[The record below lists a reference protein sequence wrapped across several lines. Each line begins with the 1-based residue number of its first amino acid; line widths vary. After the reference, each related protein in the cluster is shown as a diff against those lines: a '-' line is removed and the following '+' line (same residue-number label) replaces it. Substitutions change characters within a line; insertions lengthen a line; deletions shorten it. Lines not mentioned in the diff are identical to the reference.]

1 VLSLREA
8 QPKISYSIT
17 KSFAFIAF
25 KIKIKLTTFENTDGY
40 QIIHKWMADKGISPF
55 KFQVE
60 TWKKFG
66 NGYSG
71 MVVAPTGFGK
81 TYSVFLALISDFL
94 NHPEKYGKGLKM
106 IWITPLR
113 SLSKDIAKAMQEAID
128 EIGLDWAV
136 GVRNGDTDPKVR
148 QQQVKNMPEIL
159 VATPESLHLLLG
171 QKKHQRFFQDLQ
183 TIVIDEWHELL
194 GSKRGVMVELGISQL
209 KKYVP
214 KLKIW
219 GITATIGNL
228 DEAMEVLIPYQVKK
242 TKITAKEKK
251 KIDILS
257 VFPDEVEILPWAGHL
272 GHKLADKV
280 VPIIL
285 NSNSTIVFTNTR
297 SQSEMW
303 YQLLL
308 EAYPD
313 FAGQIAIHHSSI
325 DAHLRIWIEENL
337 SNGKLKAVVSTS
349 SLDLGI
355 DFKPVD
361 TVIQIGSAKGVARFL
376 QRAGRSGHSPFEMSK
391 IYCVPT
397 HSLELIEVSA
407 LKEAVKNN
415 VIEPRDPQ
423 VLCFDVL
430 VQFLMTLAIGDG
442 FYPDEMFPQIKETFA
457 FQQMTDE
464 EWKNILDFLTIGG
477 KALKS
482 YEEFHKVVI
491 DEDGLYKVTSRRI
504 SMLHRMNM
512 GVIVSD
518 AMLKVKFISGG
529 YIGMVEEYFISRLKK
544 EDKFILA
551 GRVLEVAVIKDMT
564 VFVRASKGKAFA
576 PSYLGGRLPLSSNLG
591 QFLRE
596 KLSGALNPK
605 SSEKELKFLHPLLAN
620 QEERSHIPEE
630 DEFLVELI
638 KNREGYHLFMYPFEG
653 RLVHEVMAALIAYRI
668 SKLAPISFSMA
679 MNDYGFELF
688 SDKQIPLN
696 EDNLEQILTRENLMT
711 DVISSINAAEMAR
724 RKFRDIAVISGM
736 VIQNFPGQQ
745 RSNKSLQSSAGLI
758 FKVLEDYDPDHF
770 LVRQAYTEVFNMQLQ
785 EQRLVEAFKRI
796 EKSKIILKFANSFT
810 PLSFP
815 IKVDSLRQTLSS
827 EDLDSRIKRLV
838 EQAKKVR

>member
-1 VLSLREA
+1 MA
-8 QPKISYSIT
+8 
-17 KSFAFIAF
+17 AFED
-25 KIKIKLTTFENTDGY
+25 TNGY
-40 QIIHKWMADKGISPF
+40 RIIRQWMDDKGNYPF
-55 KFQVE
+55 KFQVD
-60 TWKKFG
+60 TWKKFA

-81 TYSVFLALISDFL
+81 TFSVFLALISDFL
-94 NHPEKYGKGLKM
+94 SHPEQYGKGLKM
-106 IWITPLR
+106 IWVTPLR
-113 SLSKDIAKAMQEAID
+113 SLAKDIAKAMQEAMD
-128 EIGLDWAV
+128 EIGLDWVV

-148 QQQVKNMPEIL
+148 QQQVKSMPEIL
-159 VATPESLHLLLG
+159 VVTPESLHLLLA
-171 QKKHQRFFQDLQ
+171 QKNHERFFKDLNC
-183 TIVIDEWHELL
+183 IAVDEWHELL
-194 GSKRGVMVELGISQL
+194 GSKRGVMIELGIAQL
-209 KKYVP
+209 KKYVRN
-214 KLKIW
+214 LRIW

-228 DEAMEVLIPYQVKK
+228 DEAMEVLIPYDIKK
-242 TKITAKEKK
+242 VKITAKEHK
-251 KIDILS
+251 KIDILP
-257 VFPDEVEILPWAGHL
+257 VFPDEIEILPWAGHL
-272 GHKLADKV
+272 GAKMADKI

-285 NSNSTIVFTNTR
+285 NSQSTIVFTNTR

-308 EAYPD
+308 DAYPD
-313 FAGQIAIHHSSI
+313 FAGQLAIHHSSI

-361 TVIQIGSAKGVARFL
+361 TVIQIGSSKGVARFL
-376 QRAGRSGHSPFEMSK
+376 QRAGRSGHSPFETSR

-397 HSLELIEVSA
+397 HSLELIEVAA
-407 LKEAVKNN
+407 LKEAVKQK
-415 VIEPRDPQ
+415 VIEPREPQ

-430 VQFLMTLAIGDG
+430 VQFLMTLAVGDG
-442 FYPDEMFPQIKETFA
+442 FKPDEVYQRVKETFA
-457 FQQMTDE
+457 FRDMNDE
-464 EWKNILDFLTIGG
+464 EWKGMLDFLTIGG
-477 KALKS
+477 SVLKS

-491 DEDGLYKVTSRRI
+491 TDEGLYKVTSRKI
-504 SMLHRMNM
+504 AMLHRMNM

-529 YIGMVEEYFISRLKK
+529 YIGMIEEYFISRLKK
-544 EDKFILA
+544 DEKFILA
-551 GRVLEVAVIKDMT
+551 GRTLEVAMIKDMT
-564 VFVRASKGKAFA
+564 VFVRATSGKALV
-576 PSYLGGRLPLSSNLG
+576 PSYLGGRLPLSSNLSV
-591 QFLRE
+591 FLRE

-605 SSEKELKFLHPLLAN
+605 ASEKELKFLHPLLAK
-620 QEERSHIPEE
+620 QEERSHIPKD

-688 SDKQIPLN
+688 SDKEIPLN
-696 EDNLEQILTRENLMT
+696 EDNLHKILNRENLMT

-736 VIQNFPGQQ
+736 VIQNYAGKQ

-758 FKVLEDYDPDHF
+758 FKVLEDHDPNHF
-770 LVRQAYTEVFNMQLQ
+770 LVRQAYTEVFNIQLQ
-785 EQRLVEAFKRI
+785 EPRLVEAFKRI
-796 EKSKIILKFANSFT
+796 ENSRVILKQAKTFT

-815 IKVDSLRQTLSS
+815 IKIDSLRQTLSS
-827 EDLDSRIKRLV
+827 EGLDARIQRLLK
-838 EQAKKVR
+838 QANRSG

>member
-1 VLSLREA
+1 MATL
-8 QPKISYSIT
+8 
-17 KSFAFIAF
+17 
-25 KIKIKLTTFENTDGY
+25 ENTDGFKVI
-40 QIIHKWMADKGISPF
+40 QQWMAEKGNAPF
-55 KFQVE
+55 KFQIE

-81 TYSVFLALISDFL
+81 TFSVFLALVSDFL
-94 NHPEKYGKGLKM
+94 SYPEKYKKGLQM

-136 GVRNGDTDPKVR
+136 GVRNGDTDQKTR
-148 QQQVKNMPEIL
+148 LQQVKNMPEIL
-159 VATPESLHLLLG
+159 VMTPESLHLLLA
-171 QKKHQRFFQDLQ
+171 QKNHVRLFQNIQ
-183 TIVIDEWHELL
+183 CIAVDEWHELL
-194 GSKRGVMVELGISQL
+194 GSKRGVMVELAVSQL
-209 KKYVP
+209 RHYVSSI
-214 KLKIW
+214 KIW

-228 DEAMEVLIPYQVKK
+228 DEALEILIPYDIKK
-242 TKITAKEKK
+242 TKITAKEHK
-251 KIDILS
+251 KIDIIP

-272 GHKLADKV
+272 GNKLADKV

-285 NSNSTIVFTNTR
+285 NSKSTIVFTNTR

-308 EAYPD
+308 NAYPD

-376 QRAGRSGHSPFEMSK
+376 QRAGRSGHSPFETSK

-397 HSLELIEVSA
+397 HSLELIEVAA
-407 LKEAVKNN
+407 LKEAVKQK
-415 VIEPRDPQ
+415 VIEPREPL

-430 VQFLMTLAIGDG
+430 VQFLMTLAVGDG
-442 FYPDEMFPQIKETFA
+442 FYPDETYKRIKKIYTF
-457 FQQMTDE
+457 QEITDE
-464 EWKNILDFLTIGG
+464 EWKSIIDFLTIGG
-477 KALKS
+477 SVLKN
-482 YEEFHKVVI
+482 YEEFHKVI
-491 DEDGLYKVTSRRI
+491 IMEDGLLKVTSRRI
-504 SMLHRMNM
+504 AMLHRMNM
-512 GVIVSD
+512 GAIVSD

-529 YIGMVEEYFISRLKK
+529 YIGMVEEYFISKLKK
-544 EDKFILA
+544 EEKFILA
-551 GRVLEVAVIKDMT
+551 GRVLEVAMVKDMT
-564 VFVRASKGKAFA
+564 VYVRLTKGKAIA

-591 QFLRE
+591 RFLRE
-596 KLSGALNPK
+596 KLSGALNPS
-605 SSEKELKFLHPLLAN
+605 SSEKELKFLHPLLVS
-620 QEERSHIPEE
+620 QEKRSHIPKEN
-630 DEFLVELI
+630 EFLIEFI

-668 SKLAPISFSMA
+668 SKLSPISFSMA

-688 SDKQIPLN
+688 SDKEIPLN
-696 EDNLEQILTRENLMT
+696 EENMQKILSRENLMQ
-711 DVISSINAAEMAR
+711 DVVSSINAAEMAR

-758 FKVLEDYDPDHF
+758 FKVLEDHDPNHF

-796 EKSKIILKFANSFT
+796 EKSTIILKYSTTFT

-815 IKVDSLRQTLSS
+815 IKIDSLRQTLSS
-827 EDLDSRIKRLV
+827 EGLDDRIKRLLKQV
-838 EQAKKVR
+838 NRS

>member
-1 VLSLREA
+1 M
-8 QPKISYSIT
+8 K
-17 KSFAFIAF
+17 AFEDTNGF
-25 KIKIKLTTFENTDGY
+25 KVI
-40 QIIHKWMADKGISPF
+40 QQWMADRGISPF
-55 KFQVE
+55 KFQVD
-60 TWKKFG
+60 TWQKFG
-66 NGYSG
+66 RGYSG

-81 TYSVFLALISDFL
+81 TFSVFLALVSDFM
-94 NHPEKYGKGLKM
+94 NRPETYKKGLKM

-113 SLSKDIAKAMQEAID
+113 SLAKDIAKAMEETIT

-148 QQQVKNMPEIL
+148 QQQVRNMPEIL
-159 VATPESLHLLLG
+159 VVTPESLHLLLG
-171 QKKHQRFFQDLQ
+171 QKNHDRFFQALQ
-183 TIVIDEWHELL
+183 CTAVDEWHELL

-209 KKYVP
+209 RKYAP
-214 KLKIW
+214 AMKIW

-228 DEAMEVLIPYQVKK
+228 DEAMDVLIPYDIKK
-242 TKITAKEKK
+242 TKITAKEHK
-251 KIDILS
+251 KIEILP
-257 VFPDEVEILPWAGHL
+257 VFPDEVEVLPWAGHL
-272 GHKLADKV
+272 GARLADKI
-280 VPIIL
+280 VPVIL
-285 NSNSTIVFTNTR
+285 ESTSTIVFTNTR

-308 EAYPD
+308 DAYPD

-337 SNGKLKAVVSTS
+337 SCGKLKAVVSTS

-376 QRAGRSGHSPFEMSK
+376 QRAGRSGHSPFETSK

-407 LKEAVKNN
+407 LKEAVKQK
-415 VIEPRDPQ
+415 VTEPREPQ

-430 VQFLMTLAIGDG
+430 VQFLMTLAVGDG
-442 FYPDEMFPQIKETFA
+442 FYPEETYERIKKVYA
-457 FQQMTDE
+457 FQEIMDE
-464 EWKNILDFLTIGG
+464 EWKGILDFLTIGG
-477 KALKS
+477 SVLKS
-482 YEEFHKVVI
+482 YEEFHKIVI
-491 DEDGLYKVTSRRI
+491 MEDGLYKVTSRKI
-504 SMLHRMNM
+504 AMLHRMNM

-529 YIGMVEEYFISRLKK
+529 YIGMVEEYFISKLKK
-544 EDKFILA
+544 EERFILA
-551 GRVLEVAVIKDMT
+551 GRTLEVVMIKDMT
-564 VFVRASKGKAFA
+564 VYVRAAKGKAMA

-591 QFLRE
+591 HFLRE
-596 KLSGALNPK
+596 KLSHALNPK
-605 SSEKELKFLHPLLAN
+605 TSEKELKFLHPLLVR
-620 QEERSHIPEE
+620 QEKNSHIPKE
-630 DEFLVELI
+630 DEFLVEMI

-653 RLVHEVMAALIAYRI
+653 RLVHEVMAALMAYRI

-688 SDKQIPLN
+688 SDKEIPLN
-696 EDNLEQILTRENLMT
+696 EENLHSVLTRENLMN
-711 DVISSINAAEMAR
+711 DVIASINSAEMAR

-736 VIQNFPGQQ
+736 VIQNYAGKQ

-758 FKVLEDYDPDHF
+758 FKVLEDHDPNHF
-770 LVRQAYTEVFNMQLQ
+770 LVKQAYTEVFNMQLQ

-796 EKSKIILKFANSFT
+796 EKSRIILKYSNTFT

-827 EDLDSRIKRLV
+827 ESLDARIRKMV
-838 EQAKKVR
+838 EQARKNGP

>member
-1 VLSLREA
+1 MNN
-8 QPKISYSIT
+8 
-17 KSFAFIAF
+17 
-25 KIKIKLTTFENTDGY
+25 FENTDGY
-40 QIIHKWMADKGISPF
+40 QIIQNWMMEKSISPF
-55 KFQVE
+55 KFQIQ
-60 TWKKFG
+60 TWQKFG
-66 NGYSG
+66 SGYSG

-81 TYSVFLALISDFL
+81 TFSVFLALISDFL
-94 NHPEKYGKGLKM
+94 NNPEKYKSGLKM

-128 EIGLDWAV
+128 EIGLDWTV

-171 QKKHQRFFQDLQ
+171 QKNHQRFFANLQ
-183 TIVIDEWHELL
+183 TIVVDEWHELL
-194 GSKRGVMVELGISQL
+194 GSKRGVLVELGISQL
-209 KKYVP
+209 RKYVP
-214 KLKIW
+214 KIKIW

-228 DEAMEVLIPYQVKK
+228 DEAMDVLIPYPIKK
-242 TKITAKEKK
+242 TKVTAKEHK
-251 KIDILS
+251 KIEILP
-257 VFPDEVEILPWAGHL
+257 VYPDEVEILPWAGHL
-272 GHKLADKV
+272 GQKLADKV

-285 NSNSTIVFTNTR
+285 ESKSTIVFTNTR

-308 EAYPD
+308 NAHPD

-325 DAHLRIWIEENL
+325 DAELRNWIEENL
-337 SNGKLKAVVSTS
+337 SSGKLKAVVSTS

-376 QRAGRSGHSPFEMSK
+376 QRAGRSGHSPFETSK

-407 LKEAVKNN
+407 LKEAVKQN

-442 FYPDEMFPQIKETFA
+442 FYPEETYERIKQVYTF
-457 FQQMTDE
+457 QEITDA
-464 EWKNILDFLTIGG
+464 EWKSIIEFLTIGG
-477 KALKS
+477 SALKS
-482 YEEFHKVVI
+482 YEEYHKVVVM
-491 DEDGLYKVTSRRI
+491 EDGLHKVTSRRI
-504 SMLHRMNM
+504 AMLHRMNM
-512 GVIVSD
+512 GAIVSD

-544 EDKFILA
+544 DEKFILA
-551 GRVLEVAVIKDMT
+551 GRVLEVAMIKDMT
-564 VFVRASKGKAFA
+564 VFVRASKGKAQA

-596 KLSGALNPK
+596 KLSNALNPK
-605 SSEKELKFLHPLLAN
+605 ASEKELKFLHPLLMN
-620 QEERSHIPEE
+620 QEERSHIPKD
-630 DEFLVELI
+630 DEFLVEMI

-653 RLVHEVMAALIAYRI
+653 RLVHEVMAALIAFRI

-688 SDKQIPLN
+688 SDKEIPLN
-696 EDNLEQILTRENLMT
+696 EENLDKILTRDNLMN

-736 VIQNFPGQQ
+736 VVQNFPGQQ

-758 FKVLEDYDPDHF
+758 FKVLEDHDPNHF

-796 EKSKIILKFANSFT
+796 EKSKIILKFANAFT

-815 IKVDSLRQTLSS
+815 IKVDSLRQTLTS
-827 EDLDSRIKRLV
+827 EDLDARIQKLIQQV
-838 EQAKKVR
+838 KKVK